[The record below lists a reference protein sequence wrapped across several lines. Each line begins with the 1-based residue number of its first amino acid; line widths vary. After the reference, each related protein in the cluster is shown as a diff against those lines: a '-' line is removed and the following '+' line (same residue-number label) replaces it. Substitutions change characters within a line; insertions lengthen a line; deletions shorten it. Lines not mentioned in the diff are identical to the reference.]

1 MRAQL
6 LNQEVI
12 ANNLANANTAAYN
25 KDKAVFTSFNDA
37 LMYAFD
43 SSTFPEAI
51 GGVSSG
57 AITQDIQTIHSV
69 GPIENTG
76 ELLDVA
82 LPGGDYLTVETAS
95 GERYTRRGDLEL
107 SSDGFLTVAGYRVLG
122 KSGEIKLEGTG
133 VKAVRDDGA
142 VLLDG
147 TVVDTLD
154 VVRFQDE
161 SLLQKEGNS
170 LFALTDGEAVAVDKP
185 VMVQGALEKSSV
197 DPVVEM
203 VNLIYAMRTY
213 EAAQKAIQSSDET
226 LEQAVNK
233 VGQV

>member
-6 LNQEVI
+6 LSQEVI

-25 KDKAVFTSFNDA
+25 RDKVVFTSFNDA
-37 LMYAFD
+37 LMYALRP
-43 SSTFPEAI
+43 STFPEAI

-57 AITQDIQTIHSV
+57 TVAQDIQTIHSV

-82 LPGGDYLTVETAS
+82 LTGGDYLSVETTS
-95 GERYTRRGDLEL
+95 GERYTRRGDLEV
-107 SSDGFLTVAGYRVLG
+107 SGDGYLTVAGFRVLG
-122 KSGEIKLEGTG
+122 QSGAIKIEGTG
-133 VKAVRDDGA
+133 VKAIREDGS

-147 TVVDTLD
+147 TVVDSLD

-161 SLLQKEGNS
+161 SLLEKEGNS
-170 LFALTDGEAVAVDKP
+170 LFKLTQGETSRVDKP
-185 VMVQGALEKSSV
+185 RMVQGALEKSSV

-213 EAAQKAIQSSDET
+213 EAAQKAIQSSDEA
-226 LEQAVNK
+226 LGQAVNK